1 MFAARA
7 TTHKRSTRGVVA
19 ATALALCASCAPL
32 VQPTLTSAS
41 VVPSSVHAVAARAR
55 SAARASAATSNAS
68 GGVGGAAAPGGGGS
82 GTSKAKAPAS
92 NPATAKGKAKTKAGK
107 TKPKRDPYTLT
118 SAACTPAIHC
128 STNPR
133 QVSEGGELLIKG
145 AGLRRGMVV
154 AFPHS
159 WNARIASN
167 SPTAHL
173 ASSAQGM
180 IVHVPNSAHS
190 GRIMVLIGHGR
201 HTNSFGPMQV
211 VNYALHPPAPPAP
224 PPAPA
229 PTTTPTGSAFEG
241 QGMWIWY
248 VSQSDGGNLASIVAQ
263 AHAADVSTLFVKS
276 SDGSSN
282 YWSQFSPEL
291 VQTLHA
297 NGLKVCAWQYVYGTD
312 PAGEAEMGAR
322 AVTAG
327 ADCLVIDAEGEYE
340 GHYGAAQ
347 TYIADLRAKIGP
359 SYPLGLASFPYVYD
373 HTSFPYSVFLG
384 PDGAQFNAPQ
394 MYWKDIGNSVDTVYA
409 NTFIANRAYGRP
421 IFPLG
426 QTYSKPSA
434 EELVRFREEA
444 PLYGATGTSFWDFQE
459 TPASL
464 WTALATPLAPL
475 TSVTPNPSWSEL
487 AEGSKGDP
495 VLWMQEHLAAAIPT
509 QETTG
514 IFNAATTANLE
525 QFQSAHGIAPS
536 GHTEAATW
544 QALLAL
550 TPVAVDWTG
559 AGPSGA

>member
-1 MFAARA
+1 MCARKGRFVARA
-7 TTHKRSTRGVVA
+7 VDKRSTYFLRRAALVTLYASSVALAQLAPGAYGSQGAGGTSAPSGGGIPANGGASSKAPVPSNKATGGNSPKVA
-19 ATALALCASCAPL
+19 AKRP
-32 VQPTLTSAS
+32 
-41 VVPSSVHAVAARAR
+41 ARAKR
-55 SAARASAATSNAS
+55 INPFTLSSA
-68 GGVGGAAAPGGGGS
+68 V
-82 GTSKAKAPAS
+82 
-92 NPATAKGKAKTKAGK
+92 
-107 TKPKRDPYTLT
+107 
-118 SAACTPAIHC
+118 CVPAIHC
-128 STNPR
+128 STNSR
-133 QVSEGGELLIKG
+133 QVSVGGELLIKG
-145 AGLRRGMVV
+145 KGLRIGMVV

-173 ASSAQGM
+173 ASSPLGM
-180 IVHVPNSAHS
+180 VVHVPNSAHS
-190 GRIMVLIGHGR
+190 GRIMVLISHGR

-211 VNYALHPPAPPAP
+211 VSYALHPPTPPP
-224 PPAPA
+224 PPVPAPA
-229 PTTTPTGSAFEG
+229 IAPSGTAFDG

-248 VSQSDGGNLASIVAQ
+248 VSDSDGGNLASIVAQ
-263 AHAADVSTLFVKS
+263 AHAAGVTTLYIKS

-291 VQTLHA
+291 VAQLHA
-297 NGLKVCAWQYVYGTD
+297 NGLKACAWQFVYGSN
-312 PAGEAEMGAR
+312 PVGEAEMGAR
-322 AVTAG
+322 AVATG

-340 GHYGAAQ
+340 GRYGSAQ
-347 TYIADLRAKIGP
+347 TYIDDLRAEIGAA
-359 SYPLGLASFPYVYD
+359 YPLGLASFPYVYD

-384 PDGAQFNAPQ
+384 PNGAQFNAPQ

-409 NTFIANRAYGRP
+409 NTYISNRVYGRP

-426 QTYSKPSA
+426 QTYEKPSA

-444 PLYGATGTSFWDFQE
+444 PLYGATGISFWDFQE

-475 TSVTPNPSWSEL
+475 TTVTPNASWSEL

-514 IFNAATTANLE
+514 IFNATTASNLE

-559 AGPSGA
+559 AGPKG